1 MHVRDDYGVGVILA
15 PLRRRVD
22 WTEPP
27 ADEGDWDLPAADKVG
42 DDD

>member
-1 MHVRDDYGVGVILA
+1 MRVRDDYGVGVILA

-27 ADEGDWDLPAADKVG
+27 AEGEWLETSADKVG
-42 DDD
+42 DDE